1 MEYISTKEAAEVWQ
15 TSEQMIRRYCREGRI
30 PNAIQRD
37 GFWLVPI
44 EAKTP
49 TNKHRETPSIPPLVK
64 QLMKEKTKRV
74 YHGMYDYIQVNFCY
88 SSNRMA
94 SNRLMRQQV
103 EDIYKTG
110 KVKVGFEPIKVDDL
124 IEAYNHLACVN
135 YIIETAT
142 IPLSQT
148 YIKRLH
154 AMLGCGTVSE
164 RKGLFRGGEYRNNA
178 ASAGTTKFTP
188 PKNISS
194 QMSALIA
201 DYESLDSAEHL
212 QIVDF
217 HVRFERIHPFEDAN
231 GRLGRLLMFKESLRY
246 EVLPFIIDDKRRAQY
261 LKGLRDW
268 DYDRSTLLATCHEAQ
283 QRFARQVELQGLLR
297 FHFRKSSLV
306 SSAYNS

>member
-1 MEYISTKEAAEVWQ
+1 
-15 TSEQMIRRYCREGRI
+15 
-30 PNAIQRD
+30 
-37 GFWLVPI
+37 
-44 EAKTP
+44 
-49 TNKHRETPSIPPLVK
+49 
-64 QLMKEKTKRV
+64 
-74 YHGMYDYIQVNFCY
+74 
-88 SSNRMA
+88 MA

-110 KVKVGFEPIKVDDL
+110 KVKIGFEPIKVDDL

-135 YIIETAT
+135 HIIETAT
-142 IPLSQT
+142 TPLSQT

-164 RKGLFRGGEYRNNA
+164 RKGLFRAGEYRNSA
-178 ASAGTTKFTP
+178 ASAGGTKFTP
-188 PKNISS
+188 QKNISS

-201 DYESLDSAEHL
+201 DYESLDSVEHL

-246 EVLPFIIDDKRRAQY
+246 EALPFIIDDKRRAQY

-283 QRFARQVELQGLLR
+283 Q
-297 FHFRKSSLV
+297 
-306 SSAYNS
+306 

>member
-1 MEYISTKEAAEVWQ
+1 MEYITSKEAAEKWN

-30 PNAIQRD
+30 PDAVQR
-37 GFWLVPI
+37 GKTWYVPDNFKRP
-44 EAKTP
+44 EK
-49 TNKHRETPSIPPLVK
+49 RETEIKVVPPMVK
-64 QLMKEKTKRV
+64 QLLKEKTKRV
-74 YHGMYDYIQVNFCY
+74 YHGLYDYIQVNFCY
-88 SSNRMA
+88 SNNRMA

-142 IPLSQT
+142 APLSQT

-164 RKGLFRGGEYRNNA
+164 RKGLFRAGEYRNSA
-178 ASAGTTKFTP
+178 ASAGGTKFTP

-201 DYESLDSAEHL
+201 DYESLDSVDHL

-231 GRLGRLLMFKESLRY
+231 GRLGRLLMFKEILRY
-246 EVLPFIIDDKRRAQY
+246 EALPFIIDDKRRAQY

-283 QRFARQVELQGLLR
+283 QRFARQVELQGLLKQHAAGR
-297 FHFRKSSLV
+297 
-306 SSAYNS
+306 